1 MTRSWRSLIA
11 ASGALALALVALA
24 ACGQGSSA
32 PDSPQPSSSQPTNS
46 AGVFTLG
53 GVEPDDGRAPL
64 LNFIGGAQ
72 ESIDVVIYQFDDA
85 RIRQALI
92 DAHNRGVAVRVLMS
106 WQLYLKKDEYADPSS
121 RNYNRNTP
129 TFNELRSAGIDVAW
143 SRHQFPYTHQ
153 KSVVSDAGTD
163 HGRAFIADY
172 NFAPTYF
179 DDGPS
184 PFEINEGGARGFA
197 VTSSDQGVVNEMT
210 RVFNADWP
218 PFSNG
223 EPYTDPH
230 LVWSPTTPQ
239 FAGEPPGTSGVA
251 LPELIDQAST
261 TLNVYMYLADPN
273 DPQLNQLIAAAQ
285 RGVKVRFVANC
296 GALTKS
302 DLKRVQTAGIK
313 VVYQPASPAM
323 PTASCSF
330 IRRRSS
336 PTSGRR
342 SRWAMWARSTSTSR
356 RHLRACES
364 SAHSHGTQTYWHQS
378 TPRSN
383 ATTQTRGRSVQPTQL
398 LDART
403 SCPRARPARHF
414 AAGYS
419 RRYIGLGTKN
429 ALRWWPPAMSA
440 CWSPMFATMT
450 LPCFSICARYS
461 AFSSAA
467 GCF

>member
-1 MTRSWRSLIA
+1 MTQSWRAL
-11 ASGALALALVALA
+11 GAALVTSCIALVGLA
-24 ACGQGSSA
+24 ACGDESGAPVSA
-32 PDSPQPSSSQPTNS
+32 GPTSSQSSDPP
-46 AGVFTLG
+46 GVFTLG
-53 GVEPDDGRAPL
+53 GVEPDNGRTPL

-85 RIRQALI
+85 QIRQALI
-92 DAHNRGVAVRVLMS
+92 DAHNRGIAVRVLMS
-106 WQLYLKKDEYADPSS
+106 WQLYLNKNQYADPSS

-184 PFEINEGGARGFA
+184 PFEKNEGGARGFA

-218 PFSNG
+218 PFSTG

-251 LPELIDQAST
+251 LPELINQASK

-296 GALTKS
+296 GALTKN
-302 DLKRVQTAGIK
+302 DLKRVKSAGIK
-313 VVYQPASPAM
+313 VVYQPTSASDANRFLFIHTKTLIADFG
-323 PTASCSF
+323 TAQQVGYVGSVNIYLKASL
-330 IRRRSS
+330 
-336 PTSGRR
+336 
-342 SRWAMWARSTSTSR
+342 AR
-356 RHLRACES
+356 LRELGAL
-364 SAHSHGTQTYWHQS
+364 
-378 TPRSN
+378 PRDANALAPIN
-383 ATTQTRGRSVQPTQL
+383 ATFERDYANSKTK
-398 LDART
+398 
-403 SCPRARPARHF
+403 CPANT
-414 AAGYS
+414 AAG
-419 RRYIGLGTKN
+419 RADIL
-429 ALRWWPPAMSA
+429 
-440 CWSPMFATMT
+440 SPGKT
-450 LPCFSICARYS
+450 R
-461 AFSSAA
+461 
-467 GCF
+467 

>member
-11 ASGALALALVALA
+11 ASGASALALVALA
-24 ACGQGSSA
+24 ACGQRSSA
-32 PDSPQPSSSQPTNS
+32 PVSPQPSSSQPTNS

-184 PFEINEGGARGFA
+184 PFEKNEGGARGFA

-313 VVYQPASPAM
+313 VVYQPASASDANRFLFIHTKTLIADFG
-323 PTASCSF
+323 TAQQVGYVGSVNIYLKASL
-330 IRRRSS
+330 
-336 PTSGRR
+336 
-342 SRWAMWARSTSTSR
+342 AR
-356 RHLRACES
+356 LRELGAL
-364 SAHSHGTQTYWHQS
+364 ARDTNVLA
-378 TPRSN
+378 PIN
-383 ATTQTRGRSVQPTQL
+383 ATFERDYANS
-398 LDART
+398 RT
-403 SCPRARPARHF
+403 KCPANT
-414 AAGYS
+414 AAG
-419 RRYIGLGTKN
+419 RADIL
-429 ALRWWPPAMSA
+429 
-440 CWSPMFATMT
+440 SPGKT
-450 LPCFSICARYS
+450 S
-461 AFSSAA
+461 
-467 GCF
+467 